1 MIYYLNLSLA
11 SIAGVVLEDLD
22 GDYLVGALLPAL
34 HHLPERTSPEELQH
48 LVPVKYNKTLHTMN
62 SVQNESP
69 QLDIGLHLRTLL

>member
-1 MIYYLNLSLA
+1 MSHLNLSLA

-48 LVPVKYNKTLHTMN
+48 LVPGNYNKTLYRKLRGQKYTQN
-62 SVQNESP
+62 SKPYIESSF
-69 QLDIGLHLRTLL
+69 